1 MIFFVDSAI
10 MLLLVLVGAAVL
22 EAYRGDSDAYYIQPS
37 MQFASPRSAPVYSHH
52 QQLVRNPPKVPQ
64 NVPHIPPYDDS
75 PGAGDG
81 PVPWKGQHQ
90 PFSAP
95 TTISPSPT
103 IASSVCR
110 ASTLVLTETIQ
121 KWKTSQCPAVSS
133 APCVSA
139 TLTLTTT
146 KTVSFCVIQKLTVY
160 EAFPGEEGS
169 TAVLFTESVYYSCEA
184 ASSFPIV
191 TSTTADSPC
200 YTLVVVATSTR
211 AVSCLFT
218 NDLTI
223 YGTHV
228 TTDSEG
234 DPSYAQGASM
244 QPVYNDLRF
253 FCVVLMD

>member
-121 KWKTSQCPAVSS
+121 KWKTSQCPA
-133 APCVSA
+133 
-139 TLTLTTT
+139 
-146 KTVSFCVIQKLTVY
+146 KLTVY